1 MPVSKSCVIQGCQS
15 EIVYKS
21 VSVTRNQGSGA
32 PEVIVLIGCL
42 LYLYLGTMVVLH
54 IVSFQ
59 VTIVFHRVQV
69 LINNKKL
76 VKRNQSD
83 GG

>member
-1 MPVSKSCVIQGCQS
+1 MKWCPD
-15 EIVYKS
+15 
-21 VSVTRNQGSGA
+21 
-32 PEVIVLIGCL
+32 VIVLIGCL
-42 LYLYLGTMVVLH
+42 LYLYLGATVVWQ

>member
-1 MPVSKSCVIQGCQS
+1 MKWCPD
-15 EIVYKS
+15 
-21 VSVTRNQGSGA
+21 
-32 PEVIVLIGCL
+32 VIVLIGCL
-42 LYLYLGTMVVLH
+42 LYLYLGATVVWQ

-76 VKRNQSD
+76 VKPNQSD